1 VLGGGAFAT
10 IRVSNSDVQLHGSH
24 ILHGAGPSV
33 YLETFLNPPIR
44 TLDLTNNYWGTASA
58 DTIASW
64 IYDGHDNPAIYGYV
78 QFEPFSAG
86 VIPIEKKS
94 LGGVKGLYR

>member
-1 VLGGGAFAT
+1 MQFRG
-10 IRVSNSDVQLHGSH
+10 NH
-24 ILHGAGPSV
+24 ILHGAGSSV
-33 YLETFLNPPIR
+33 LVDAGCYQNPPGT
-44 TLDLTNNYWGTASA
+44 TLDLTNNYWGTTSA

-78 QFEPFSAG
+78 QFDPFSP
-86 VIPIEKKS
+86 VVVSTEKKS